1 MDDLIPFVA
10 IISIFVIF
18 PAILFNSITQWK
30 KTRSI
35 SGDDEQLLDD
45 LYHTAQRLDDR
56 LTSIERIMDV
66 DNPDWRRLAA
76 PEPRD
81 TLDSKIEDR
90 NANLRRVS

>member
-1 MDDLIPFVA
+1 MDFTTIGVML
-10 IISIFVIF
+10 
-18 PAILFNSITQWK
+18 ILFVVLPSIILHHITQWK
-30 KTRSI
+30 KGRSI

-56 LTSIERIMDV
+56 LVSIERIMDV

-90 NANLRRVS
+90 SASLRRVS